1 MSLRVNVTKKS
12 RDCMETISGGFIGF
26 CVIIYIK

>member
-12 RDCMETISGGFIGF
+12 RDCKETISGGFIGF
-26 CVIIYIK
+26 HVLISIK